1 MLPAMLARPRVPEP
15 GTGDFVGRERELL
28 ALRDGL
34 AQARSRRGGLF
45 LIGGEPGIGKSRLVD
60 EFAREAREQG
70 IRVLW
75 GKGWEGAGA
84 PAYWPWM
91 QALRS
96 YVRSVEPADARAQM
110 GMGAADLTQMLP
122 ELRSLFPDL
131 PPPPP
136 DSDSARF
143 QLFDSATGFL
153 RNAAGDTGLV
163 VVLDD
168 LHAADTPSVLFL
180 RFLAGQLGDT
190 SLLLVC
196 TFRDIEL
203 TPQHPLTSA
212 IGDLTREPTTRLI
225 TLGGLQQQVIG
236 PFIASAAGQAA
247 DERLVGTLWRETR
260 GNPLFLGE
268 TIRLLLA
275 EGRIGEVSS
284 GRSLHVSVPAGIRE
298 TIVQR
303 VARLGSPT
311 IDALRWGAAL
321 GPEFSLEVLRRSAGY
336 GADEA
341 LDLLGGAVGA
351 GLLTAVAG
359 SPGHFRFAHDLFREA
374 VYGALAPGERVR
386 LHRRITEGLEEL
398 YGASVDMHLAELA
411 HHAFEAAEGGGVT
424 TALDYARRAGDQ
436 ASSSVAYEEAARLY
450 RMALAVLDLAETPDP
465 ESRTEILLA
474 LGEVEGRAGDLQAS
488 RAILLEAADIAR
500 RNGMARH
507 LARAAVGIGG
517 RLPWTR
523 PGRDRRLIPLL
534 QDALVHLGGADE
546 PLRIRLLTRLACA
559 WRSSPGRRDE
569 SAALSSQAVEAA
581 RRLGDPATLSYALGG
596 RFWAIW
602 WPENPA
608 DRLPIA
614 EEMVAVAETLGDGE
628 RLIDAHL
635 MLYMSHT
642 ETGQMT
648 TARRYLEDV
657 ARLAEDLRQP
667 SHLWLGVAPAAE
679 MALMEGDFGRAA
691 ELMARETEPDHPTT
705 TALDDVSAAR
715 MHRFLLR
722 REQGR
727 LAEEE
732 ASVRASVEEFP
743 WYPLHRGALAC
754 LLVDLGR
761 RDEARAVFGDLARD
775 RFRAFYPD
783 NEWLLGICLVAEACA
798 LLSDTAAAAVLYE
811 QLAPFAGR
819 HAIGHAEGSVG
830 AVDRYLGLLA
840 ETLDRLDDGERH
852 FVQAIEL
859 NDRMGARPW
868 AAHARSD
875 LARLLRRRDA
885 TGDRR
890 RAEQLD
896 GEALATARELGMPA
910 LAARLGSEAADEH
923 DVPSAGGITSA
934 TFLREG
940 EYWTVRYGTDG
951 FRIRDAK
958 GLRYLARLLADP
970 GREMLSLDLVREGAP
985 AAAAH
990 HAEAELG
997 SRDDG
1002 DAGVQLDDQA
1012 RAEYRRRLAEL
1023 AAEVAE
1029 AEAWNDAER
1038 AERAEREAEFL
1049 KGEIARA
1056 VGLGGRQRRAASAAE
1071 RARLSATRAIRLAIT
1086 RIARHSPGLAKHLDT
1101 TIHTGTF
1108 CAYRPDGR
1116 IPITWQL

>member
-1 MLPAMLARPRVPEP
+1 
-15 GTGDFVGRERELL
+15 
-28 ALRDGL
+28 
-34 AQARSRRGGLF
+34 
-45 LIGGEPGIGKSRLVD
+45 
-60 EFAREAREQG
+60 
-70 IRVLW
+70 
-75 GKGWEGAGA
+75 
-84 PAYWPWM
+84 
-91 QALRS
+91 
-96 YVRSVEPADARAQM
+96 
-110 GMGAADLTQMLP
+110 
-122 ELRSLFPDL
+122 
-131 PPPPP
+131 
-136 DSDSARF
+136 
-143 QLFDSATGFL
+143 
-153 RNAAGDTGLV
+153 
-163 VVLDD
+163 
-168 LHAADTPSVLFL
+168 
-180 RFLAGQLGDT
+180 
-190 SLLLVC
+190 
-196 TFRDIEL
+196 
-203 TPQHPLTSA
+203 
-212 IGDLTREPTTRLI
+212 
-225 TLGGLQQQVIG
+225 
-236 PFIASAAGQAA
+236 
-247 DERLVGTLWRETR
+247 
-260 GNPLFLGE
+260 
-268 TIRLLLA
+268 
-275 EGRIGEVSS
+275 
-284 GRSLHVSVPAGIRE
+284 
-298 TIVQR
+298 
-303 VARLGSPT
+303 
-311 IDALRWGAAL
+311 
-321 GPEFSLEVLRRSAGY
+321 
-336 GADEA
+336 
-341 LDLLGGAVGA
+341 
-351 GLLTAVAG
+351 
-359 SPGHFRFAHDLFREA
+359 
-374 VYGALAPGERVR
+374 
-386 LHRRITEGLEEL
+386 
-398 YGASVDMHLAELA
+398 
-411 HHAFEAAEGGGVT
+411 
-424 TALDYARRAGDQ
+424 
-436 ASSSVAYEEAARLY
+436 
-450 RMALAVLDLAETPDP
+450 
-465 ESRTEILLA
+465 
-474 LGEVEGRAGDLQAS
+474 
-488 RAILLEAADIAR
+488 
-500 RNGMARH
+500 
-507 LARAAVGIGG
+507 
-517 RLPWTR
+517 
-523 PGRDRRLIPLL
+523 
-534 QDALVHLGGADE
+534 
-546 PLRIRLLTRLACA
+546 
-559 WRSSPGRRDE
+559 
-569 SAALSSQAVEAA
+569 
-581 RRLGDPATLSYALGG
+581 
-596 RFWAIW
+596 
-602 WPENPA
+602 
-608 DRLPIA
+608 
-614 EEMVAVAETLGDGE
+614 
-628 RLIDAHL
+628 
-635 MLYMSHT
+635 
-642 ETGQMT
+642 
-648 TARRYLEDV
+648 
-657 ARLAEDLRQP
+657 
-667 SHLWLGVAPAAE
+667 
-679 MALMEGDFGRAA
+679 
-691 ELMARETEPDHPTT
+691 
-705 TALDDVSAAR
+705 
-715 MHRFLLR
+715 
-722 REQGR
+722 
-727 LAEEE
+727 
-732 ASVRASVEEFP
+732 
-743 WYPLHRGALAC
+743 LAC

-775 RFRAFYPD
+775 RFRALYPD

-896 GEALATARELGMPA
+896 GEALATARELGMSA